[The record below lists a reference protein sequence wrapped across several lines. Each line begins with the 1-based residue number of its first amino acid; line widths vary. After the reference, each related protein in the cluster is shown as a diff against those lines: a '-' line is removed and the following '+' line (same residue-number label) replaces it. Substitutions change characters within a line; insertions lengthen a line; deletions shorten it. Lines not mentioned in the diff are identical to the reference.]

1 MQVIRSRDKRL
12 FICKEEDG
20 KMTTEQE
27 YLNLCK
33 RVLQNGSNKEDRT
46 ETGTLSVFG
55 HQMRFDLSKG
65 FPIMTTKHVPFRVV
79 AEELFWFIKGE
90 TQLKPLLEKQ
100 VNIWNEWAFEKWFSS
115 DEYDG
120 DLFQDDWKDKYNT
133 SRDYYLSI
141 RSEIV
146 RFKNM
151 ILESEGFNKKWG
163 DLGPIYGKQWRSWE
177 GSDKIIDQLKNVMQ
191 SLKENPNSRRHIV
204 SAWKPDEIED
214 MALPPCH
221 ILFQFYI
228 ADNKLSCQLYQR
240 SGDVFLG
247 IPFNIASYSLL
258 VHLMAKSLGVEVGEF
273 IHVIGDAHIYNN
285 HIEKV
290 EEQLDRTPKELP
302 TLLIKEQKDLFDYTM
317 EDIELIGYDPHGVI
331 KAQVAI

>member
-1 MQVIRSRDKRL
+1 
-12 FICKEEDG
+12 
-20 KMTTEQE
+20 MTTEQE